1 MMKRLMISTLS
12 LVMVIFTGGCGNLNI
27 LNSAE
32 SKGKE
37 DITLKIA
44 WWGEQPRHDYTMEVI
59 ELFENKYPNIKVD
72 PIYSNWDDYWKRLAP
87 MAAGNKLPDI
97 IQMDLLYLRP
107 YSDNNLLED
116 LSPYIKQDV
125 IKTDSISTGILSGGK
140 IGKNLYGFPL
150 GINAPAIIVDR
161 PLLSSAVDQYPNP
174 DWSWSDFEEIA
185 IQVHKEKQ
193 IYGTNGM
200 KSPDVFFSYYLRTKG
215 MNLYNKTGTRLGYE
229 DDQLFIDYF
238 EMQLRM
244 LEKGAFPRADVTEQ
258 IKRIEDELIVNQQT
272 PIQWAYSNQ
281 YFGFLEAS
289 NRKLELIPPPGPG
302 QELGLTVKP
311 SMLFSM
317 SKSSKNKEAAAL
329 FINFFVN
336 DIQANKVIK
345 GERGVP
351 ISSNVVEKIEQEL
364 SENQRVVFDYVNNVK
379 NSNSSVEKADP
390 LGGIE
395 VVKVLQDISEQI
407 LFKKVTPHEG
417 AQIFRTEA
425 NKILS
430 NKN

>member
-1 MMKRLMISTLS
+1 MKKLLFSTLS
-12 LVMVIFTGGCGNLNI
+12 LVMVIFTGGCGKLNI
-27 LNSAE
+27 VDSAE
-32 SKGKE
+32 SKAKE
-37 DITLKIA
+37 EITLKIA

-59 ELFENKYPNIKVD
+59 ELFEQKYPNINVE
-72 PIYSNWDDYWKRLAP
+72 PLYANWDDYWKRLAP

-116 LSPYIKQDV
+116 LTPYIKRDV
-125 IKTDSISTGILSGGK
+125 IKTESISTGILSGGK

-161 PLLSSAVDQYPNP
+161 PLLSSAVDDYPKP
-174 DWSWSDFEEIA
+174 DWSWNDFEKIA
-185 IQVHKEKQ
+185 LQVHKEKR

-215 MNLYNKTGTRLGYE
+215 MNLYNKNGTRLGYE

-244 LEKGAFPRADVTEQ
+244 LEKGAFPRADITEQ

-272 PIQWAYSNQ
+272 PMQWAYSNQ
-281 YFGFLEAS
+281 YFGFLEAA
-289 NRKLELIPPPGPG
+289 NRQLELIPPPGPG

-329 FINFFVN
+329 FINFFIN
-336 DIQANKVIK
+336 NIQANKVIK

-351 ISSNVVEKIEQEL
+351 ISSNVVEKIEEDL
-364 SENQRVVFDYVNNVK
+364 SENQRIVFDYVNKVK
-379 NSNSSVEKADP
+379 NSNSNVEKADP

-395 VVKVLQDISEQI
+395 VVKILQDVSEQI

-430 NKN
+430 KKN